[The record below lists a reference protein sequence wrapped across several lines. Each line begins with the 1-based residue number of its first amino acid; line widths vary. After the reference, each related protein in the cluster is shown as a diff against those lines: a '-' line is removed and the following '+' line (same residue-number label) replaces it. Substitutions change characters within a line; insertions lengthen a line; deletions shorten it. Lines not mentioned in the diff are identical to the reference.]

1 MRLWKG
7 GGCHQPKPPPR
18 RSPLGPGLFCWRFT
32 TAARHLPHTSA
43 LACFICQLNPNQ
55 KHLNPIPEVFFST
68 PRPLFVVGARSA
80 PPSAGFLLAVVP
92 STVEHLKR
100 HGFRKK
106 RGLASG
112 RCSRPDARIYKSA
125 HQKIARAALRVGVAC
140 SARWPV
146 VLARKLWAQTQT
158 PTHPE
163 PKQTTAT
170 NRT

>member
-1 MRLWKG
+1 MPFNRTSAMMPTSSIVIYKEATAKVRLLERCLGYALSPVKEWRHDRLGKSITSFMRLWKG
-7 GGCHQPKPPPR
+7 GGGRPKPPPR

-55 KHLNPIPEVFFST
+55 KHLNPIPEVFFFDPT
-68 PRPLFVVGARSA
+68 SA
-80 PPSAGFLLAVVP
+80 F
-92 STVEHLKR
+92 
-100 HGFRKK
+100 
-106 RGLASG
+106 
-112 RCSRPDARIYKSA
+112 CCW
-125 HQKIARAALRVGVAC
+125 RAALRVGVAC